1 MEIGYYKDE
10 VDEGLERYID
20 NEGRYVEAVSG
31 DDISRWEEE
40 PHFEARGQYGVVSSI
55 QLVASS
61 SNPIDPVRRG
71 VAAFICCCTS

>member
-1 MEIGYYKDE
+1 M
-10 VDEGLERYID
+10 
-20 NEGRYVEAVSG
+20 EAVSG